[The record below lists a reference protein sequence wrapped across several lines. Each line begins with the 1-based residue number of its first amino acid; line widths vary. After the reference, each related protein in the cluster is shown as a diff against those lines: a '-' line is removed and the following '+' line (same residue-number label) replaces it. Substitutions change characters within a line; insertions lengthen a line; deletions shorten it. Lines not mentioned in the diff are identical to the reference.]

1 MFFCITVSNPV
12 LPHGYEFDNV
22 TKTLWFNNTMLNQSF
37 YTEAEW
43 LKITGGYNF
52 DEFLYKKIY
61 YIAVTDLRK
70 NPDYH
75 IYYNN
80 WTRLFLIGIIPT
92 VFLIYFNYK
101 VNKFLSHFLPIL

>member
-1 MFFCITVSNPV
+1 
-12 LPHGYEFDNV
+12 
-22 TKTLWFNNTMLNQSF
+22 MLNQSF